1 MAFAFAFGA
10 SPADTGGTFSKA
22 DSATLASR
30 RRVYAT
36 VTHAGG
42 QGSRAYRKHKYL
54 KELTLLNEKFKA
66 FAETKLAEIKA
77 DIDSGKIPDGEPR
90 FFLDAAAQYA
100 AAVKEIRERYMPTI
114 GDVLTVGTG
123 EMGQLGFEEDDLN
136 ALMTFYRPMLIRNLR
151 GGGIVQ
157 VSSDGDFACTAKFAL
172 KISMRPLSIELNAH
186 TFIYLH
192 LPHFFVSLHAQ
203 YSSRRELNS
212 ISSSTMR
219 GRCTPGVA
227 MTKVPWVSSTTLCPV
242 HPAKSTQ
249 AGFPASSRVSSPPL
263 FPMA

>member
-1 MAFAFAFGA
+1 MAFAFGA
-10 SPADTGGTFSKA
+10 GSSDTGGTFSKA

-151 GGGIVQ
+151 GAGIVQ
-157 VSSDGDFACTAKFAL
+157 VSL
-172 KISMRPLSIELNAH
+172 IL
-186 TFIYLH
+186 
-192 LPHFFVSLHAQ
+192 
-203 YSSRRELNS
+203 
-212 ISSSTMR
+212 
-219 GRCTPGVA
+219 
-227 MTKVPWVSSTTLCPV
+227 MTLR
-242 HPAKSTQ
+242 ARL
-249 AGFPASSRVSSPPL
+249 AED
-263 FPMA
+263 